1 MCMHLKRK
9 LQNWL
14 SKIDKPTELKRHRKL
29 TITVNDSNISLLVIN
44 TRRYKFYKNI
54 EDLINIINL
63 LDVFNKLEGP
73 NTTRD
78 KPRLPQG
85 REDGATEPRM
95 YTVGA
100 PARRT
105 RRTRRSVPQAVPI
118 PPELAPCAA

>member
-63 LDVFNKLEGP
+63 LDVINIYIEHHKK
-73 NTTRD
+73 TA
-78 KPRLPQG
+78 K
-85 REDGATEPRM
+85 
-95 YTVGA
+95 YTFLSCVH
-100 PARRT
+100 RT
-105 RRTRRSVPQAVPI
+105 FTKNNHI
-118 PPELAPCAA
+118 LGHKTINYK